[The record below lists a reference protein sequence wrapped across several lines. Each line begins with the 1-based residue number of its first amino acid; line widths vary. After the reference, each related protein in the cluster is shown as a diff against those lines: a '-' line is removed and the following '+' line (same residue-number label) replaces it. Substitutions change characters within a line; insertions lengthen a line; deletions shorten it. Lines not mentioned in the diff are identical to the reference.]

1 MKITGIILAGGKNLR
16 MGRNKAFL
24 EIDGRRIIDRT
35 KDLFLEVFD
44 EVLLVTNS
52 PLDYLALDLRLV
64 SDLIPDKGSL
74 GGIYT
79 GLFHASHP
87 HAFVA
92 ACDMPFL
99 NRRLIGHLAQLAPK
113 FDIVIPKTNDGF
125 QPLHAVY
132 SQSCLPFME
141 DLLRRDN
148 LKIIDFFPR
157 VNVREVRADEILPY
171 DPELK
176 TFLNVNTPE
185 DLQKIRESAP
195 LRSGPARTPD

>member
-1 MKITGIILAGGKNLR
+1 
-16 MGRNKAFL
+16 
-24 EIDGRRIIDRT
+24 
-35 KDLFLEVFD
+35 
-44 EVLLVTNS
+44 
-52 PLDYLALDLRLV
+52 
-64 SDLIPDKGSL
+64 
-74 GGIYT
+74 
-79 GLFHASHP
+79 
-87 HAFVA
+87 
-92 ACDMPFL
+92 
-99 NRRLIGHLAQLAPK
+99 
-113 FDIVIPKTNDGF
+113 
-125 QPLHAVY
+125 
-132 SQSCLPFME
+132 ME